1 MPHVKPK
8 YLHPQHGTG
17 YHGAFLGV
25 AAEAL
30 SEDDIVIVTG
40 LDGDRLK
47 FSKADSDAAN
57 LRLGVMGVVDHACA
71 SGGVVRVVSHK
82 VVTTSIDTSGS
93 TLGAPVYLDATTP
106 GNHVISAPTH
116 DVIVGNVI
124 VLHAST
130 GKVLLAPGRCTGA
143 VTSQAW
149 TA

>member
-25 AAEAL
+25 AAEPL
-30 SEDDIVIVTG
+30 RENEIVIVTG

-47 FSKADSDAAN
+47 FSLADSDASN
-57 LRLGVMGVVDHACA
+57 LRLGVMGVVDHDCA
-71 SGGVVRVVSHK
+71 TGGVVRIVSHK

-93 TLGAPVYLDATTP
+93 TLGAPVYLSQTP
-106 GNHVISAPTH
+106 GAHVISAPTH

-130 GKVLLAPGRCTGA
+130 GKVVLAPGRCTGA

>member
-57 LRLGVMGVVDHACA
+57 LRLGVMGVVDH
-71 SGGVVRVVSHK
+71 
-82 VVTTSIDTSGS
+82 D